1 MSSKKHTISKK
12 IIKKTFFFL
21 IALSIVSCDFISLK
35 TKKVSEQHKP
45 IATVYNKNLYKKDI
59 EELLPKDINP
69 KDSVVMTRGFIYSWA
84 KKQLL
89 LAKAEENISELNSKK
104 IAALVHNYKNSLY
117 INGYKERLIKQQL
130 DTVVALQ
137 EIETYYYKN
146 KENFKLN
153 EEILQFE
160 YINFGKDFLDKAEVI
175 KNFKSSKQS
184 DREELERYLLNFK
197 SYRLGDTTWV
207 PFSYLPKIIPPF
219 QLQTTQ
225 SLLKISKYI
234 QKEDSLGVYL
244 VAVKKRLPKNASAP
258 LIFVRPRIKQ
268 IILHKRK
275 LELIREIEKT
285 LINDAI
291 QNKNFKEY

>member
-1 MSSKKHTISKK
+1 MRKVY
-12 IIKKTFFFL
+12 FFL
-21 IALSIVSCDFISLK
+21 ASLLIVSCDFISLK
-35 TKKVSEQHKP
+35 KDKVPQHRP

-59 EELLPKDINP
+59 EELLPKGISK
-69 KDSVVMTRGFIYSWA
+69 KDSLVIVKGLINSWA

-89 LAKAEENISELNSKK
+89 LAKAEENISEVNSEK
-104 IAALVHNYKNSLY
+104 IKDLVNNYKKSLY

-130 DTVVALQ
+130 DTIVTSQ
-137 EIETYYYKN
+137 EIYSYYQKN

-153 EEILQFE
+153 EELLQFE
-160 YINFGKDFLDKAEVI
+160 YIHFGKDFLDKEEAI
-175 KNFKSSKQS
+175 NNFKSTKEE
-184 DREELERYLLNFK
+184 DRQDLERHLLNFK
-197 SYRLGDTTWV
+197 SYRLQDSTWV
-207 PFSYLPKIIPPF
+207 KYSYLKEMIPPF
-219 QLQTTQ
+219 QEETKQN
-225 SLLKISKYI
+225 LLKISKYI

-244 VAVKKRLPKNASAP
+244 VAVKNKLSKNATAP
-258 LIFVRPRIKQ
+258 LTFVSSRIKQ

>member
-1 MSSKKHTISKK
+1 MRK
-12 IIKKTFFFL
+12 IIFL
-21 IALSIVSCDFISLK
+21 LISILIVSCDLISLK
-35 TKKVSEQHKP
+35 TKKVTQHRP

-59 EELLPKDINP
+59 EELLPKGISK
-69 KDSVVMTRGFIYSWA
+69 KDSLVIVKGLINSWA

-89 LAKAEENISELNSKK
+89 LAKAEENISGVNSTKIEKLVNDYKK
-104 IAALVHNYKNSLY
+104 GLY

-130 DTVVALQ
+130 DTIVNPQ
-137 EIETYYYKN
+137 EIEVYYQKN
-146 KENFKLN
+146 KDNFKLN
-153 EEILQFE
+153 EELLQFE
-160 YINFGKDFLDKAEVI
+160 YIHFGKDFLDKEEVI
-175 KNFKSSKQS
+175 KNFESSK
-184 DREELERYLLNFK
+184 EEDKEDLERYLLNFK
-197 SYRLGDTTWV
+197 SYRLQDSTWV
-207 PFSYLPKIIPPF
+207 SFSYLQEKVPPF
-219 QLQTTQ
+219 QAETKQ

-244 VAVKKRLPKNASAP
+244 VAVKKMLQQNATAP
-258 LIFVRPRIKQ
+258 LLFVSPRIKQ